1 MSRPRPT
8 GRVVALAVLAAMA
21 STADAGSAVAWL
33 QGGDTDAPS
42 PTPRRDGRA
51 RASAGE
57 LDDLR
62 ARIVPAAHSQ
72 VDMRD
77 LQEAR
82 DAAERAAAAERAGA
96 DEDSG
101 VAKQRQASV
110 ESAGG
115 GLDFQAGPPAAD
127 TEDIARR
134 VRASKGEV
142 ILLHGGLA
150 DGGDSARH
158 TAVLAGLGGPE
169 GAVFCRLANED
180 GAGTESLASAGAAAS
195 PADDRAFFHG
205 GFRVWDGGNDFADAD
220 DLAVFDGE
228 RSGWTC
234 AGEACER
241 DAKLGATRSTSK
253 SSTKSSTKS
262 SVSPGRRDEHV
273 AVVTPHPIELGGSKQ
288 RALVVFGG
296 RDESD
301 ARLDSVFALGLDDG
315 AWRELGPKPPSLK
328 KGARAAQGP
337 FDLPAVIRAA
347 HEDTGAPYALAR
359 SGASAVV
366 TDDNVMFVFGGFVVE
381 GRLGFNVGELLALD
395 LNSNEFF
402 YPEVVGDLPVRRN
415 KHTAV
420 LDDRNNMWL
429 WGGSVWDHTG
439 GSATYAST
447 ATHVA
452 DLSDP
457 RRVVWR
463 AVETKGSPPS
473 QRRLHAS
480 VIKDGVMY
488 VIGGEDYHS
497 KRFLQ
502 DVHALDL
509 ETLTWSQ
516 PATAGSAGGGRI
528 RAAAVSL
535 RVADPSAA
543 LVECGEGTPSPAVT
557 GELQPRNDKLVTAL
571 QESTAAVGKK
581 HTGTKKQKG
590 VEEKGEAYDELF
602 AAMLGT
608 RSVVGNAKAIRAGWV
623 PVARRGA
630 KGADEENT
638 FVGDLGSG
646 LLVESR
652 GMWELHLLADVP
664 DVGLLE
670 LQADDLPEF
679 QFQGR
684 LDGGEVAARAEKSF
698 SVSDLDAGGWA
709 REAGRGGKRAAFR
722 TETEAVVARA
732 GAKEEDQETFE
743 EALDDLMD
751 GFARGEKKDDA
762 PRGDRKKKEDAVDK
776 KEDAVDKEARGGK
789 EKEKQAAK
797 SLRSARR
804 SSSSRRA
811 NDADAAADDSER
823 GETKANAVDTKRDAR
838 VSKKEEKADF
848 VRADDADELLD
859 DFPRGETKDVAVE
872 KRAREASE
880 RKEAEKET
888 EASVTSGGSSRRRSS
903 VSSRARALPGS
914 REQAAV
920 NAAAEVRE
928 AHRVAR
934 RDAAAVRAGGTVKSR
949 FVDSDP
955 IDPRSVAASADRSYR
970 EIVEDDKRE
979 AAARVRAAARESWLG
994 ASSESD
1000 PVAFDASGRVT
1011 KTKTKTKTRAAS
1023 LGDARDYVAAEA
1035 EEPET
1040 PETPEASRDDAS
1052 DLTGSEIV
1060 VDATTLGLG
1069 EDRDAGDAS
1078 GLLDAVAGSAL
1089 ARLGDAPLDP
1099 TDPDSED
1106 YVAQMGSSPEDT
1118 RKLWAQFKAHL
1129 AKFEEAKDARARAS
1143 PSGGV
1148 RAFSEEIR
1156 DAEEDVHDA
1165 RVSAAAAEKTR
1176 ELVEASLGARETAAR
1191 RRGVGES
1198 SAVLRVLGGAAVLAT
1213 AGVFGMSK
1221 LATRLRLEHAAA
1233 LGSKEERLRLLVPD
1247 PENFRGATP
1256 LAPRESPKTTTAT
1269 WQKAAAARW
1278 RSHFGDSLS
1287 DDSVVDV

>member
-608 RSVVGNAKAIRAGWV
+608 RSVVGDAKAIRAGWV

-684 LDGGEVAARAEKSF
+684 ADGGEVAARAEKSF

-751 GFARGEKKDDA
+751 GFARGEKKDDP
-762 PRGDRKKKEDAVDK
+762 PRGDRKEDAVDK
-776 KEDAVDKEARGGK
+776 KGDAVDEEARGGK
-789 EKEKQAAK
+789 EKDKQAAK

-804 SSSSRRA
+804 SSERRA

-823 GETKANAVDTKRDAR
+823 GETKANAVEKKRDAR

-888 EASVTSGGSSRRRSS
+888 EASVTSRGSSRRRSS

-914 REQAAV
+914 REQAAA

-1011 KTKTKTKTRAAS
+1011 KTKTKTRAAS

-1035 EEPET
+1035 DEPET
-1040 PETPEASRDDAS
+1040 PETPETARDDAS

-1069 EDRDAGDAS
+1069 EDLDAGDAS

-1233 LGSKEERLRLLVPD
+1233 IGSKEERLRLLVPD

>member
-1 MSRPRPT
+1 M
-8 GRVVALAVLAAMA
+8 ALAVLAAMA

-33 QGGDTDAPS
+33 QGADTNAPS
-42 PTPRRDGRA
+42 SAPRRDGGARA
-51 RASAGE
+51 RASE
-57 LDDLR
+57 PDDLR
-62 ARIVPAAHSQ
+62 ARIVPEARAQ

-82 DAAERAAAAERAGA
+82 DAADRAAAADRAGA
-96 DEDSG
+96 DDASG

-115 GLDFQAGPPAAD
+115 GLDFRAGPPAAD

-158 TAVLAGLGGPE
+158 TAVLAGLGAPE
-169 GAVFCRLANED
+169 GAVFCRLAAED
-180 GAGTESLASAGAAAS
+180 GAGTASLASAGAAAS

-205 GFRVWDGGNDFADAD
+205 GYRVWDGGNDFADAD
-220 DLAVFDGE
+220 DLAVFDGK
-228 RSGWTC
+228 RSGWAC
-234 AGEACER
+234 VGEACGDDEN
-241 DAKLGATRSTSK
+241 AKLGARATKKASSSKKSTSK
-253 SSTKSSTKS
+253 STRSSSKPPPAS
-262 SVSPGRRDEHV
+262 ASPGRRDEHV
-273 AVVTPHPIELGGSKQ
+273 AVVTPHPIELGGVKQ

-315 AWRELGPKPPSLK
+315 EWRELRPKPPSLK

-347 HEDTGAPYALAR
+347 HEDTRAPYALAR

-366 TDDNVMFVFGGFVVE
+366 TDDNVMFIFGGFVVE

-395 LNSNEFF
+395 LNANAFF
-402 YPEVVGDLPVRRN
+402 YPEVSGDLPVRRN

-420 LDDRNNMWL
+420 LDAQNRMWV

-463 AVETKGSPPS
+463 AAETKGSPPS

-528 RAAAVSL
+528 RAAAVGL
-535 RVADPSAA
+535 RVADGAA
-543 LVECGEGTPSPAVT
+543 LEGCGEGTPSPAVT

-571 QESTAAVGKK
+571 QESAAAVGKK
-581 HTGTKKQKG
+581 KKRG
-590 VEEKGEAYDELF
+590 KGEKRDDVYDELF

-608 RSVVGNAKAIRAGWV
+608 RSVVGDASAIRAGWV
-623 PVARRGA
+623 PEARRGA
-630 KGADEENT
+630 LSAADEDELG

-684 LDGGEVAARAEKSF
+684 AAAAEEKPREAERDPRDPKHLF
-698 SVSDLDAGGWA
+698 SKDAEGWA
-709 REAGRGGKRAAFR
+709 LEAGRGGRRPAFR

-732 GAKEEDQETFE
+732 GANGRHQREAGAETPESAEEEQETFE
-743 EALDDLMD
+743 EALDDL
-751 GFARGEKKDDA
+751 
-762 PRGDRKKKEDAVDK
+762 
-776 KEDAVDKEARGGK
+776 
-789 EKEKQAAK
+789 
-797 SLRSARR
+797 
-804 SSSSRRA
+804 
-811 NDADAAADDSER
+811 
-823 GETKANAVDTKRDAR
+823 
-838 VSKKEEKADF
+838 
-848 VRADDADELLD
+848 LD
-859 DFPRGETKDVAVE
+859 DFPSGAKKKKGEEEREKKAVVARGDD
-872 KRAREASE
+872 E
-880 RKEAEKET
+880 RKAE
-888 EASVTSGGSSRRRSS
+888 SRGTRRSS
-903 VSSRARALPGS
+903 ERRADEALDDVPSGAKKKKNEEEREKKAVVARQSSDEALPGS
-914 REQAAV
+914 SEEAASR
-920 NAAAEVRE
+920 AAAETRE

-934 RDAAAVRAGGTVKSR
+934 RDAAAVRAGGTVESR
-949 FVDSDP
+949 FADSEDSDP
-955 IDPRSVAASADRSYR
+955 IDPRSVAASADRSYL
-970 EIVEDDKRE
+970 EIVEHDKRE
-979 AAARVRAAARESWLG
+979 AARASRLG
-994 ASSESD
+994 AVSEKASRRETGD
-1000 PVAFDASGRVT
+1000 AFANEEGTSFSFAFDDSGRVT
-1011 KTKTKTKTRAAS
+1011 RVRAS
-1023 LGDARDYVAAEA
+1023 LGDARDDVAAEA
-1035 EEPET
+1035 ETETPET
-1040 PETPEASRDDAS
+1040 PETPEENVSDDAS
-1052 DLTGSEIV
+1052 ELTGSEIV
-1060 VDATTLGLG
+1060 VDATTLGA
-1069 EDRDAGDAS
+1069 EEYREAFRDASRGEQA
-1078 GLLDAVAGSAL
+1078 LAL
-1089 ARLGDAPLDP
+1089 ARLGDAGSLDP

-1106 YVAQMGSSPEDT
+1106 YVAQMGSSPADT

-1129 AKFEEAKDARARAS
+1129 EKFETAKDARAGGGAAPGLGAEGPRNAREAS
-1143 PSGGV
+1143 EF
-1148 RAFSEEIR
+1148 RAF
-1156 DAEEDVHDA
+1156 AETRGGEARARTREDVDGHDA
-1165 RVSAAAAEKTR
+1165 RVSAAAAEATR
-1176 ELVEASLGARETAAR
+1176 ELVEASLGARE
-1191 RRGVGES
+1191 RRGDARAVDNSRALSSASQS

-1213 AGVFGMSK
+1213 VGVFGMSK

-1233 LGSKEERLRLLVPD
+1233 LGTKDERARLSVPD
-1247 PENFRGATP
+1247 PECFRGATP

-1269 WQKAAAARW
+1269 WQSAAAARW
-1278 RSHFGDSLS
+1278 RSHFEDAGS
-1287 DDSVVDV
+1287 DDSVVDVYE